1 MQQVTWEKNQVA
13 GCWERRVPFVGVKRA
28 CRHVCMRVAKNK
40 LRAAQRAAKTGASGS
55 VTRAQ
60 IKDTRCEAVRVV
72 VKRLASIVLEHIHP
86 NLLDK
91 PTQRLAK
98 KQLAKGLQVRAYLP
112 DHCIQ
117 SGVFARSEDAC
128 VRQLWRSLVGHRGCQ
143 RQSCCQGDQTT
154 EFPEHWLQRLA
165 KLRHH
170 PDQYLKNLQL
180 SHEKYLKNLQLAHED
195 SLLKYQQNFSY
206 KLAEFQNSLDI
217 NREIRA
223 LEKKIEGEKKKRVR
237 S

>member
-1 MQQVTWEKNQVA
+1 MQQVAWKKNQVTRCRKW
-13 GCWERRVPFVGVKRA
+13 GVPFIGVKGA
-28 CRHVCMRVAKNK
+28 CLHARMCVAKNK
-40 LRAAQRAAKTGASGS
+40 LRAAKRSAKTCACGN

-143 RQSCCQGDQTT
+143 RQSCCQGDCIFLREKRGNT
-154 EFPEHWLQRLA
+154 HHRRGK
-165 KLRHH
+165 KL
-170 PDQYLKNLQL
+170 
-180 SHEKYLKNLQLAHED
+180 E
-195 SLLKYQQNFSY
+195 NFGHVVS
-206 KLAEFQNSLDI
+206 ARNHCDA
-217 NREIRA
+217 R
-223 LEKKIEGEKKKRVR
+223 
-237 S
+237 